1 MSLVPAALVGKAAAA
16 VAGLAYLN
24 ARFSVGQDLKFL
36 LSRRAAFSELTKTAS
51 KGRLSIYYYFED
63 AVKEKGDS
71 EALWSHGECLTYNQT
86 YARVNQ
92 YAQWFLAQGV
102 RPGEYVALLMVN
114 SPDMICAW
122 FGLLAIGAAPALVNT
137 NLAAKALIHSV
148 SIAKVKLILA
158 DGDADLLGR
167 LDAVRGDLE
176 TSGNRI
182 CRLGDVRAQIL
193 SMEPV
198 RPGDD
203 LRKGVSV
210 DTPLSLAYTSGT
222 TGLPKAISF
231 PMVIAFLSATV
242 KRRGFGEISGIDQRC
257 YNCMPYY
264 HMTGGLHAV
273 LQLLTRDTLC
283 IAPKFHA
290 RTFWDDIRASRATF
304 FIYVG
309 EALRYLLA
317 QPPSPLDRA
326 HDVHTILGNGLRGDV
341 WIPFRDRFGIGTI
354 HEFYNST
361 ELMFGLDNSSRG
373 DFTAKSLGVHG
384 LILRTLFSRMH
395 VPVATDTETGE
406 LLRDPKTGFA
416 TRVPFDQG
424 GEILVRLDYES
435 KLPGR
440 TFRGYW
446 DNEGATSAKIAR
458 DVFVKGD
465 AYFRTG
471 DALRRDSDGRWYFCD
486 RLGDTFRWKGENVS
500 TTEVSDV
507 LGAYGGGVIEA
518 VVYGVQ
524 LPGHEGRA
532 GSVALLIEESK
543 REAFD
548 YANFLRYA
556 RANLPKYA
564 VPIFI
569 RLVSEPLSTGNHKQN
584 KVPLKAEGVNPDKVS
599 SGDAIYW
606 ARGDSDTYVPFTRTD
621 WEGLSKGRAR
631 L

>member
-1 MSLVPAALVGKAAAA
+1 
-16 VAGLAYLN
+16 
-24 ARFSVGQDLKFL
+24 
-36 LSRRAAFSELTKTAS
+36 
-51 KGRLSIYYYFED
+51 
-63 AVKEKGDS
+63 
-71 EALWSHGECLTYNQT
+71 
-86 YARVNQ
+86 
-92 YAQWFLAQGV
+92 
-102 RPGEYVALLMVN
+102 MVN
-114 SPDMICAW
+114 SADMVCAW

-137 NLAAKALIHSV
+137 NLAAKALIHSIE
-148 SIAKVKLILA
+148 IAKVKLILA

-176 TSGNRI
+176 ANGHRI
-182 CRLGDVRAQIL
+182 CRLGDVRGQVL
-193 SMEPV
+193 SMDPV
-198 RPGDD
+198 RPSDE
-203 LRKGVSV
+203 LRKGVGV
-210 DTPLSLAYTSGT
+210 EAPLALAYTSGT

-231 PMVIAFLSATV
+231 PMVVAFLSATV
-242 KRRGFGEISGIDQRC
+242 KRGGFGEISGADQRC
-257 YNCMPYY
+257 YNCMPFY
-264 HMTGGLHAV
+264 HMTGGLHAI
-273 LQLLTRDTLC
+273 LQLLVSVRDRYPPPPRLAWPPPSTNHPCPPLQTRDTLC

-326 HDVHTILGNGLRGDV
+326 HNVHTILGNGLRGDV
-341 WIPFRDRFGIGTI
+341 WIPFRERFGISTI

-384 LILRTLFSRMH
+384 LLLRTLFSRMY
-395 VPVATDTETGE
+395 VPAATDAETGE

-424 GEILVRLDYES
+424 GEILVRLDYQS

-471 DALRRDSDGRWYFCD
+471 DALRRDSDGRWFFCD

-500 TTEVSDV
+500 TAEVSDV
-507 LGAYGGGVIEA
+507 LGGYGHGVIEA

-524 LPGHEGRA
+524 LPGYEGRA
-532 GSVALLIEESK
+532 GAVALLIDEAK
-543 REAFD
+543 RENFD
-548 YANFLRYA
+548 FADFLR
-556 RANLPKYA
+556 
-564 VPIFI
+564 
-569 RLVSEPLSTGNHKQN
+569 
-584 KVPLKAEGVNPDKVS
+584 
-599 SGDAIYW
+599 
-606 ARGDSDTYVPFTRTD
+606 
-621 WEGLSKGRAR
+621 
-631 L
+631 